1 MSQYQRLLLIAD
13 PGMRRS
19 PAFERAVWL
28 ARTTG
33 AALHLSLFGRSS
45 FIGAVARI
53 DAAQAQAARE
63 AWLAQR
69 RAWLAQEGES
79 LNEQGLA
86 VSTQAV
92 WSGDVAQDV
101 AAQARE
107 LGADLVIKDVHHES
121 ALKRLLLKPL
131 DWQLLRSSSVPV
143 LLVNTLA
150 HAVPRRVLA
159 AVDAGDGGLN
169 EGSPNDRVVRAALAL
184 AIQCD
189 AELHLVYCFDAAL
202 NAGMTASGN
211 GMDFS
216 ADLYEA
222 LQTLH
227 RENFGRLAQRFGV
240 PAERAHFLAGPAGS
254 VLPDF
259 AADHHADAIVMGT
272 AQREGLDR
280 LLLGSTTETVLE
292 HVGCDVLAVP
302 TADAT

>member
-13 PGMRRS
+13 PDMRRT
-19 PAFERAVWL
+19 PAFERAAWL

-33 AALHLSLFGRSS
+33 AALHVGLFGRNS

-53 DAAQAQAARE
+53 DAAQAQTARE

-69 RAWLAQEGES
+69 RTWLAQEAES

-92 WSGDVAQDV
+92 WSSDVAQDV

-107 LGADLVIKDVHHES
+107 LRADLVIKDVHHEP

-131 DWQLLRSSSVPV
+131 DWQLLRSSPVPV

-159 AVDAGDGGLN
+159 AVDAADGGVN
-169 EGSPNDRVVRAALAL
+169 ENSPNDRVVRAALAL
-184 AIQCD
+184 SIQCD
-189 AELHLVYCFDAAL
+189 AELHMVYCFDTAL
-202 NAGMTASGN
+202 NAGVTASGV
-211 GMDFS
+211 GVDFS
-216 ADLYEA
+216 VDLYEA
-222 LQTLH
+222 LQTTH
-227 RENFGRLAQRFGV
+227 RENFERLAQRFGV
-240 PAERAHFLAGPAGS
+240 PADRAHFLAGSAGS

-259 AADHHADAIVMGT
+259 AADHRADALVMGT
-272 AQREGLDR
+272 AQRTGLDR
-280 LLLGSTTETVLE
+280 LLLGSTTEIVLE
-292 HVGCDVLAVP
+292 RIGCDVLAVP
-302 TADAT
+302 TV